1 MNRKFNN
8 LYRKLCELSL
18 QTSNAWTQT
27 FWKSFKFFFF
37 ASSCTLLIS
46 NWRCF
51 LKVFFEVRKS
61 CTRIQKDT
69 YQILAM
75 WWKIKMSLRFLFDV
89 YHRFLKARCV
99 FEEVNS
105 FSRNIKDDGQIIPLT
120 SSSLSFVKAFQP
132 WCFDA
137 SEYLFWYRHHC
148 LLVLSSL

>member
-1 MNRKFNN
+1 MWAF
-8 LYRKLCELSL
+8 
-18 QTSNAWTQT
+18 TSNLKCVNSN
-27 FWKSFKFFFF
+27 FLKKFQVFF